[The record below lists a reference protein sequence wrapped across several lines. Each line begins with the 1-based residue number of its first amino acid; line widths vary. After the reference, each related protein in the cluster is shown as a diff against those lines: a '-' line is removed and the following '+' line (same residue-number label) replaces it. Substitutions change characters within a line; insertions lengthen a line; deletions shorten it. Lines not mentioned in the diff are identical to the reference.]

1 MLLSKFVRGEEG
13 MKNEKGFTLVELL
26 IVIVVI
32 GILSALMML
41 SSREAINSSKVTK
54 LINDLQMA
62 KNAALAYYSD
72 HYSEFRINHVK
83 AIDKNEV
90 KKYINSNLPD
100 WDKYTFV
107 VIYFGKEEVVHWFVR
122 YSGGELNNSE
132 FCKKLAGHAE
142 KQKLW
147 DGSFKDNFDNY
158 KEVNNLTFDD
168 AYFKDRIYKSTANSV
183 ALQIR

>member
-1 MLLSKFVRGEEG
+1 
-13 MKNEKGFTLVELL
+13 MKNKKGFTLVELL

-62 KNAALAYYSD
+62 KNAALAYYAD
-72 HYSEFRINHVK
+72 NYSEFRITHNK
-83 AIDKNEV
+83 QIEKDKV
-90 KKYINSNLPD
+90 IKYIRSNIPD

-107 VIYFGKEEVVHWFVR
+107 VLFFQKDEVSHWFVR

-132 FCKKLAGHAE
+132 FRKKLAGHAE

-147 DGSFKDNFDNY
+147 DGSFKDNFGDY
-158 KEVNNLTFDD
+158 KQVNDLTFDD
-168 AYFKDRIYKSTANSV
+168 AYFKDRIYKSTATSV

>member
-62 KNAALAYYSD
+62 KNAALAYYAD
-72 HYSEFRINHVK
+72 NYSEFRITHNK
-83 AIDKNEV
+83 QIEKDKV
-90 KKYINSNLPD
+90 IKYIRSNIPD

-107 VIYFGKEEVVHWFVR
+107 VIFFQKDEVSHWFVR

-158 KEVNNLTFDD
+158 KQVDNLTFDD